1 VPDYA
6 KNHVVPVA
14 LLRGFT
20 DPSGRLY
27 VFMPKTGR
35 VLRNQLPESVAH
47 HSKFYWVDGGND
59 PAVLEKGLAS
69 EVDGP
74 AATVFARLR
83 ERPRLPNATELGHL
97 ALFIAFQMV
106 RVPGFREWQREL
118 LRTSIPSELADE
130 LTPQEFES
138 AKSSFGDPG
147 VSLNEYQRLLKT
159 GKIDLQLNKN
169 EQLRSMAQQAAAI
182 VPWLLKRNW
191 SVRIVPVGAPPLVL
205 SDVPVKSITRHE
217 DSFTVTPGR
226 LGWPNTEIALAISK
240 EILLHGRITAPTVS
254 FLTPDAVRDF
264 NFATAW
270 GATRVF
276 SSEPTIEGLDPRAP
290 TNART
295 SAR

>member
-1 VPDYA
+1 M

-20 DPSGRLY
+20 DSSGRLC

-35 VLRNQLPESVAH
+35 VLRNQLPENVAH
-47 HSKFYWVDGGND
+47 HSKFYWVEGGND
-59 PAVLEKGLAS
+59 PAVLEKGLAN

-97 ALFIAFQMV
+97 VLFIAFQMV

-147 VSLNEYQRLLKT
+147 VS
-159 GKIDLQLNKN
+159 
-169 EQLRSMAQQAAAI
+169 
-182 VPWLLKRNW
+182 
-191 SVRIVPVGAPPLVL
+191 
-205 SDVPVKSITRHE
+205 
-217 DSFTVTPGR
+217 
-226 LGWPNTEIALAISK
+226 
-240 EILLHGRITAPTVS
+240 
-254 FLTPDAVRDF
+254 F
-264 NFATAW
+264 N
-270 GATRVF
+270 
-276 SSEPTIEGLDPRAP
+276 D
-290 TNART
+290 
-295 SAR
+295 